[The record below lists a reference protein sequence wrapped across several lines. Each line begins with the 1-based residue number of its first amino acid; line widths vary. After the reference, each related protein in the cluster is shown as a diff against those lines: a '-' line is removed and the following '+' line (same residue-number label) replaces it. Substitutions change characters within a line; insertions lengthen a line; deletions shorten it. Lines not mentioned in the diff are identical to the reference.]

1 MESSSS
7 KGEYMASNL
16 GSSFMSQ
23 QHGVPVAVA
32 VPINGAPVSTE
43 MER

>member
-1 MESSSS
+1 
-7 KGEYMASNL
+7 
-16 GSSFMSQ
+16 MSQ

-32 VPINGAPVSTE
+32 VPINGAPESTE